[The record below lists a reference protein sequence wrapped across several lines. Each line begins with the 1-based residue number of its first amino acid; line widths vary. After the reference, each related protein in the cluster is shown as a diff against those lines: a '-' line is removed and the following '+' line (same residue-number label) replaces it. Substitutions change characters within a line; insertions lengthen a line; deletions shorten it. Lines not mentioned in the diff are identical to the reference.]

1 MCKCRKKICHYIDR
15 ITTRLKDEVNLGMGT
30 DGEFYSASDIKNNL
44 KGQLA
49 AYVEIK
55 FFIERELRKYNVKD
69 S

>member
-1 MCKCRKKICHYIDR
+1 MCKCRKKICHYIDK
-15 ITTRLKDEVNLGMGT
+15 ITMRLKDEVNLGLGT
-30 DGEFYSASDIKNNL
+30 DGQLSSTEDVKNNL

-55 FFIERELRKYNVKD
+55 FFIERELRKYNVED

>member
-1 MCKCRKKICHYIDR
+1 MCRCREKLYHYLDKQS
-15 ITTRLKDEVNLGMGT
+15 TRLRDEVNLGMGT
-30 DGEFYSASDIKNNL
+30 DGELYSTSDVKNNL